1 MANSVGNLFT
11 KYSAT
16 YSKAGEEDAGR
27 VPLNPKELKK
37 ASRNELRG
45 LEGDALRI
53 SKRGGNFLDRVMCW
67 IEDRVFSL
75 TRSDHP
81 DSRRQSQSKE
91 FSEDVKNALTEIG
104 VDTEGVDEHQLMKQI
119 KSVQVRDLPLR
130 SGFVQSILRGVAS
143 LENGSGKDRLPE
155 IAKAAFSETDT
166 GSPAQALVYQD
177 ALPERDPEPEQVVTN
192 TSDNG
197 HDKSGHQTPVH
208 GDESVRND
216 PKLSSETVGE
226 THKADGKKLADL
238 TSAEF
243 TERLCQQTKGIF
255 SIHLDAELRT
265 SGRNITQEQREEIVR
280 GATLELAS
288 LRFPSD
294 EGHDPISGTMA
305 YAKECEEA
313 RHEESKGRG
322 RNLSAA
328 KIQEKVFVD
337 LELKIGDHD
346 RFKAYVSARLDELE
360 GVESIGIDQPD
371 SAAKKA
377 ATEAFT
383 EKLEKRRYGACS
395 VQAAAFRVIREA
407 GPDLDANSSDKA
419 TKEHLYGETWQ
430 RHKQTATQIF
440 SKHYDSAA
448 EKSSDI
454 PFKEIDKATMEDFIP
469 LFRQEFEGVVKK
481 LVDKV

>member
-16 YSKAGEEDAGR
+16 YSKPVGEDAGR
-27 VPLNPKELKK
+27 VPLTPKELKN

-45 LEGDALRI
+45 LEGDALRV

-75 TRSDHP
+75 TRSGHP

-104 VDTEGVDEHQLMKQI
+104 VDTGGVDEHQLMKQI

-166 GSPAQALVYQD
+166 GSPAQAPVYQD

-243 TERLCQQTKGIF
+243 TERLYPKMKWHVG
-255 SIHLDAELRT
+255 ERLRAKLLYG
-265 SGRNITQEQREEIVR
+265 SSRAITEEQREQIIK
-280 GATLELAS
+280 GAILELAS
-288 LRFPSD
+288 SRFPSE
-294 EGHDPISGTMA
+294 EGQDPISGTMA
-305 YAKECEEA
+305 YAKKREEVLYSEKKS
-313 RHEESKGRG
+313 R
-322 RNLSAA
+322 SAA
-328 KIQEKVFVD
+328 KIQDKV
-337 LELKIGDHD
+337 LG
-346 RFKAYVSARLDELE
+346 YVCGEIQDQNDELLN
-360 GVESIGIDQPD
+360 VYIN
-371 SAAKKA
+371 
-377 ATEAFT
+377 
-383 EKLEKRRYGACS
+383 KR
-395 VQAAAFRVIREA
+395 
-407 GPDLDANSSDKA
+407 
-419 TKEHLYGETWQ
+419 
-430 RHKQTATQIF
+430 
-440 SKHYDSAA
+440 
-448 EKSSDI
+448 
-454 PFKEIDKATMEDFIP
+454 
-469 LFRQEFEGVVKK
+469 FEELSTV
-481 LVDKV
+481 